1 MKKFLSVIAAVA
13 AFTLSAFGFSACK
26 SGNDGNEN
34 EAVKLVFVD
43 AAQVGTQSGIDYFVV
58 AEPAASAKVNAVEGL
73 EFAGNLQTLYGGENG
88 YPQAVVVAKSSLV
101 ESDGAFLSAFTQ
113 KLKNANAWLSDSA
126 TTPQRIVDAVQA
138 HASEGMQTTLNAK
151 TLTKQVIQNCS
162 IDFTDAKDCKEEI
175 ISFMQKLNAVQD
187 FGTPQNGFFAETYNT
202 QSSQTDNIKVVM
214 PDGATAVGLAELMST
229 DVDLGKTVN
238 YEVVNSNAVQGFVT
252 GANPRADICVLPL
265 NMAVKLLG
273 GGQNYKLLGT
283 LTHGNLYI
291 VSKSGVKLTS
301 ANMSELRGKTVGVIM
316 LAAVPGLTFK
326 VILNEYGIVY
336 SEQ

>member
-1 MKKFLSVIAAVA
+1 M
-13 AFTLSAFGFSACK
+13 
-26 SGNDGNEN
+26 
-34 EAVKLVFVD
+34 
-43 AAQVGTQSGIDYFVV
+43 
-58 AEPAASAKVNAVEGL
+58 
-73 EFAGNLQTLYGGENG
+73 
-88 YPQAVVVAKSSLV
+88 
-101 ESDGAFLSAFTQ
+101 
-113 KLKNANAWLSDSA
+113 
-126 TTPQRIVDAVQA
+126 
-138 HASEGMQTTLNAK
+138 
-151 TLTKQVIQNCS
+151 
-162 IDFTDAKDCKEEI
+162 
-175 ISFMQKLNAVQD
+175 
-187 FGTPQNGFFAETYNT
+187 
-202 QSSQTDNIKVVM
+202 
-214 PDGATAVGLAELMST
+214 
-229 DVDLGKTVN
+229 
-238 YEVVNSNAVQGFVT
+238 QGFVT